1 MKKIKK
7 ENAIT
12 LVTLIITIVIL
23 LILAGI
29 SISALTQ
36 TGLFENT
43 KQAKQKS
50 EETQERENITL
61 ADYENKIEEN
71 LKGTTRENENNDIYD
86 ISTYSMG
93 TATVYDSRIT
103 DLQGGYKVIGNTVYV
118 YLTAKTTKTFTSG
131 SWALVTNLP
140 KCKNNMPLNVIIA
153 PNGLDLIGGINCGVS
168 PVTLENITTASIRVV
183 TSSTNIPA
191 NSSITIIGTY
201 PKE

>member
-118 YLTAKTTKTFTSG
+118 YLTAKTTKTFASG

-168 PVTLENITTASIRVV
+168 PVTLENITTGSIRVV

-191 NSSITIIGTY
+191 NSSITIIGSY